1 MKTFTSSTANKSAP
15 IAVELDGK
23 TYNFQPGKKAAA
35 LMALLVQDTKSQS
48 RELDRISQLL
58 SWFSGGLNKDH
69 NKKHDSHVEDCQAC
83 DVQKRLLDPDDNL
96 DFDTVIEATTWL
108 IGESTGSVPTT

>member
-1 MKTFTSSTANKSAP
+1 MKQFTSKTAQKSAP
-15 IAVELDGK
+15 IPVTLDGVDY
-23 TYNFQPGKKAAA
+23 TFTPGKKASA

-58 SWFSGGLNKDH
+58 NWFSAGLNKEH
-69 NKKHDSHVEDCQAC
+69 NKNHSDVVEGCQAC
-83 DVQKRLLDPDDNL
+83 DVQRRLLDPDDDL